1 MKVNHIGIIV
11 KSVDREVQLYQR
23 MGCRIVCDID
33 DKNQMNKVVIVR
45 RDDSPDIELIEP
57 INQYS
62 TIINF
67 KSGYHHICYEA
78 EVGENIVKNFNE
90 MKVGKIFTTPIVAPA
105 LNNRKVVFACL
116 YNGNFVEL
124 IL

>member
-1 MKVNHIGIIV
+1 MKVNLIGIIV
-11 KSVDREVQLYQR
+11 KRVNREVQLYQR
-23 MGCRIVCDID
+23 MGYRIICDID
-33 DKNQMNKVVIVR
+33 DENQMNKIVIVR

-57 INQYS
+57 INQNS

-67 KSGYHHICYEA
+67 KSGYHHICYET
-78 EVGENIVKNFNE
+78 EVGEDIVKKFNK
-90 MKVGKIFTTPIVAPA
+90 MKVGKIFTTPILAPA